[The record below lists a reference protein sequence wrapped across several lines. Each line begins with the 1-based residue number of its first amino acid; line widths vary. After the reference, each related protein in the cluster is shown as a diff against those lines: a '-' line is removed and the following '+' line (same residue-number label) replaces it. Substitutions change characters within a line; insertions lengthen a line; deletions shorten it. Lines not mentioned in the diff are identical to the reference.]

1 MIFQDILLLGLLLY
15 SSSTNLTKYS
25 FLLILVPFLIHFL
38 KKILYK
44 LKSDDELV
52 MLTSLFLALFL
63 GSYTFEKFG
72 LTGEIGSLFIG
83 ILMSNYKFAD
93 DLSKKIWSIR
103 EFFLLFFFVSLGM
116 KLNINAEILFYSI
129 LILLLLVIKCV
140 ILFILLIFLKLRA
153 YTAFLVS
160 ISLMS
165 FSEFLL
171 VLASLW

>member
-1 MIFQDILLLGLLLY
+1 MLGLLLY
-15 SSSTNLTKYS
+15 SSSI
-25 FLLILVPFLIHFL
+25 ILQNILFFNISSLFNTFF

-93 DLSKKIWSIR
+93 DLSKKFGIR
-103 EFFLLFFFVSLGM
+103 EFFYYFFLY
-116 KLNINAEILFYSI
+116 L
-129 LILLLLVIKCV
+129 
-140 ILFILLIFLKLRA
+140 
-153 YTAFLVS
+153 
-160 ISLMS
+160 
-165 FSEFLL
+165 
-171 VLASLW
+171 